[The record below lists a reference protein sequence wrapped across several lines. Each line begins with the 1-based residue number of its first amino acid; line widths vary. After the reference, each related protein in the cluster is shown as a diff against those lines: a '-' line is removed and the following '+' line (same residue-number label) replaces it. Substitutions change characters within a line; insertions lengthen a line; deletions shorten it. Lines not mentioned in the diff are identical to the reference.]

1 MIGIFIHMSN
11 KIDIKK
17 YINNRKREENTVHNN
32 NKKKRFEKAEKQKK
46 LDIVDL
52 NIIINLTNKFI
63 NEYGLNLFHADNFD
77 NYIKTKDIELTEFN
91 KNTKKNYKGITSEK
105 DIIWMKFTTDGR
117 IGVVACSND
126 VNFDIPSKNEDYDE
140 IILSKNGQKKKWKY
154 NSSGILVHS
163 VGLKWDESFFL
174 VFPLLG
180 LKEGKDGN
188 KQRHDLETGIGNYLI
203 DNNVPII
210 DYYSH
215 RF

>member
-1 MIGIFIHMSN
+1 MIEIFIHMSN
-11 KIDIKK
+11 KIDINK
-17 YINNRKREENTVHNN
+17 YINNKKREENTVHNG
-32 NKKKRFEKAEKQKK
+32 KMKRLKKAEEQRE
-46 LDIVDL
+46 LDIVDR
-52 NIIINLTNKFI
+52 NIIIELTNNFI
-63 NEYGLNLFHADNFD
+63 EKYAEKYGLKLFNGCNFV
-77 NYIKTKDIELTEFN
+77 KTEGLDLSEFN

-174 VFPLLG
+174 VFPLLE
-180 LKEGKDGN
+180 LKKGKDGN